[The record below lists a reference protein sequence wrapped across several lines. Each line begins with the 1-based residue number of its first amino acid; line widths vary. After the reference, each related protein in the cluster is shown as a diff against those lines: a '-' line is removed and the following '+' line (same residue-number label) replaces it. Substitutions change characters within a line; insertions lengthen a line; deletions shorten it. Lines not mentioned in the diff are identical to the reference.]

1 MSFGAS
7 NTEVGSGASGSSL
20 SAWGMKVNV
29 WSLVDL
35 LNLRAGVSGLRSA
48 SGGLASG
55 EANLGASVGE
65 LRADLLNVGSTEGV
79 AESRAGD
86 AKVARDGLVVE
97 AWASDAE
104 GSCRS
109 SDTEI
114 RAWSSNT
121 ELNGGS
127 LE

>member
-20 SAWGMKVNV
+20 SAWGIKVNV

-35 LNLRAGVSGLRSA
+35 LNLRAGVSGL
-48 SGGLASG
+48 GGLASG

-65 LRADLLNVGSTEGV
+65 LRADLLNVGSAEGV
-79 AESRAGD
+79 AESWAGD

>member
-20 SAWGMKVNV
+20 SAWGIKVNV

-35 LNLRAGVSGLRSA
+35 LNLRAGVSGL
-48 SGGLASG
+48 GGLASG

-65 LRADLLNVGSTEGV
+65 LRADLLNVGSAEGV
-79 AESRAGD
+79 AESWAGD

-114 RAWSSNT
+114 RAWSNNT